1 MRAMPTVAPELRGRM
16 ITWRH
21 ALHQHPET
29 GFEEHTTAAY
39 VTAILTELGFEVHR
53 GLGGTGVV
61 ASLKVGTAKDAI
73 GLRADMDAL
82 NIQEGTADRP
92 YASFIDGKKH

>member
-1 MRAMPTVAPELRGRM
+1 MPTVAPELQGRM

-53 GLGGTGVV
+53 GAASYCRTTLELGGQRHGTG
-61 ASLKVGTAKDAI
+61 AAI
-73 GLRADMDAL
+73 
-82 NIQEGTADRP
+82 
-92 YASFIDGKKH
+92 